1 MRKFWFFLIIFV
13 LAIIAGVMIAKDP
26 GYALFAYGHWTMQ
39 MPLWVAGAIAI
50 ILFLLI
56 YNALLLIRGT
66 SALAKRF
73 GMWRRQHR
81 QQQSHR
87 MTKRGL
93 LELAE
98 GKWSRAEQ
106 LLVKATDQNSAPLI
120 NYLAAARA
128 AQEQG
133 AYDRRDEY
141 LRLAHE
147 STPGSEVAV
156 GLTQAQLQ
164 FSHRQLEHSLA
175 TLRHLHHIEPKH
187 EFVLKMLCHLY
198 EELNDWR
205 GLREIL
211 PEVKKRKVL
220 KPKEFEQLETKVYS
234 HIIKQ
239 LQQSGDVAALEAFWH
254 EVPKHLRKEKPVV
267 VAYVDAL
274 HAFSL
279 DEMAEAILHEAIK
292 HSWDNEYIAWYGLL
306 KTSYPDKQLERAE
319 HWLKQYGSSAALYLC
334 LGRLSLR
341 NQLWG
346 KARTYLQQ
354 CLDLENNAD
363 ACAELAKLLEY
374 LGEKDAALTFYRQG
388 LLQVVRG
395 TELLSL

>member
-1 MRKFWFFLIIFV
+1 MRKFLFFLIVFV
-13 LAIIAGVMIAKDP
+13 LAIVAGVMIAKDP
-26 GYALFAYGHWTMQ
+26 GYALFAYSHWTVQ
-39 MPLWVAGAIAI
+39 MPLWVAGGIAI
-50 ILFLLI
+50 ILFLII
-56 YNALLLIRGT
+56 YNILLLIRGT

-81 QQQSHR
+81 QQQAHR
-87 MTKRGL
+87 MTRRGL

-98 GKWSRAEQ
+98 GKWAKAEQ
-106 LLVKATDQNSAPLI
+106 LLVKATEQNSAPLI

-156 GLTQAQLQ
+156 GLTQAELQL
-164 FSHRQLEHSLA
+164 SHQQLEHSLA
-175 TLRHLHHIEPKH
+175 TLRHLHNIEPKH
-187 EFVLKMLCHLY
+187 EYVLKMLCHLY

-205 GLREIL
+205 GLQEIL
-211 PEVKKRKVL
+211 PDVKKRKVL
-220 KPKEFEQLETKVYS
+220 KPKEYDLLEAKVYS

-239 LQQSGDVAALEAFWH
+239 LQQSGDIKVIQSYWH
-254 EVPKHLRKEKPVV
+254 DIPKHLRKDKQVV
-267 VAYVDAL
+267 LAYVNTL
-274 HAFSL
+274 HDFGL
-279 DEMAEAILHEAIK
+279 DEQAESILTDAIK
-292 HSWDNEYIAWYGLL
+292 HSWDNEYITRYGIL

-319 HWLKQYGSSAALYLC
+319 HWLKQYGSNAALYLC

-354 CLDLENNAD
+354 CLDLENNPD

-374 LGEKDAALTFYRQG
+374 LGEKDTALTYYRQG
-388 LLQVVRG
+388 LMQVTHE